1 MRILGVDVHPLGVD
15 ALHGRLGDVIERRSR
30 ALVLHANAH
39 GLNLAWEQPWLRDF
53 LNSAA
58 LVFCDGAG
66 VMLGA
71 RLLGRRI
78 PERITYADW
87 MWQLAAT
94 AEQRGWSLFFL
105 GAGPGVAER
114 AAASLRQRHSRLK
127 IAGVRN
133 GYFDA
138 EPGGPDNRAL
148 VAAINA
154 AAPDIL
160 LVGMGMP
167 RQEAW
172 LRENWPQ
179 LDVRIGLTGGAV
191 FDYVSG
197 ALKRSPE
204 WLNRIGLEWLGR
216 LVIEPRR
223 LWRRYVLGNP
233 RFLARVLHQRLS
245 SGGAKP

>member
-1 MRILGVDVHPLGVD
+1 MRMLGVDVHPLGVD
-15 ALHGRLGDVIERRSR
+15 ALHARLGDVIERRGR

-94 AEQRGWSLFFL
+94 AEQRGWSLFLL
-105 GAGPGVAER
+105 GAAPGVAER
-114 AAASLRQRHSRLK
+114 AAARLCERHPGLQ
-127 IAGVRN
+127 IAGVRH
-133 GYFDA
+133 GYFDPA
-138 EPGGPDNRAL
+138 PESPDNQAL
-148 VAAINA
+148 LATINA

-167 RQEAW
+167 RQETW
-172 LRENWPQ
+172 LRENWPH
-179 LDVRIGLTGGAV
+179 LDARIGLSAGAV

-197 ALKRSPE
+197 SLKRSPA

-216 LVIEPRR
+216 LAIEPRR

-233 RFLARVLHQRLS
+233 RFLARVLRQRLTS
-245 SGGAKP
+245 AGAKP

>member
-1 MRILGVDVHPLGVD
+1 VRILGVDVHPLGVD
-15 ALHGRLGDVIERRSR
+15 ALHARLGDVIERRDR

-71 RLLGRRI
+71 RLLGRQI

-94 AEQRGWSLFFL
+94 AEQRGWSLFLL
-105 GAGPGVAER
+105 GAAPGVAER
-114 AAASLRQRHSRLK
+114 AAARLRQRHPRLK

-133 GYFDA
+133 GYFDTA
-138 EPGGPDNRAL
+138 PESSDNRAL

-154 AAPDIL
+154 AAPDVL

-172 LRENWPQ
+172 LRENWAQ

-197 ALKRSPE
+197 ALQRSPE
-204 WLNRIGLEWLGR
+204 WLNRIGFEWLGR
-216 LVIEPRR
+216 VVIEPRR

-233 RFLARVLHQRLS
+233 RFLARVLRQRLR
-245 SGGAKP
+245 SGGANP